1 MQSAHFREVF
11 CFYIND
17 YGKSGGLVLDK
28 MQDLLEHVFVDIS
41 VSFFLM
47 KISEKRYLQLL

>member
-28 MQDLLEHVFVDIS
+28 IKDLLEDVSVDIL
-41 VSFFLM
+41 FL
-47 KISEKRYLQLL
+47 SSS